1 LLASCAVGAPAPER
15 SRFRDPE
22 VTPVDPPDPPEL
34 SVPPAVHP
42 DRRDEST
49 GDILPD
55 GPPLD
60 AGTDASA
67 DAGHSS
73 SELDGAPASTLLAAD
88 AALDATEANVAKRC
102 QRGSRSLSEITVP
115 AGAGYTLLM
124 DDRFIYYQK
133 ELPQESSQLFRQDL
147 VALPRAVLYDPT
159 LPVTPLV
166 ILNDDFAIDSIVSDG
181 SNYLYFIAMP
191 QANRSNQGLFSVQ
204 KRERAAFES
213 LPIHALATDDSWPGQ
228 LAVDDTYFYLASIG
242 TSTRSLRIVRIARTG
257 YQREELWLNMSAGND
272 DSAIDAMTLL
282 QGDIA
287 LDRDNVY
294 FTARINHERGPHTF
308 RVYRLSKQGRHQ
320 TPVLIT
326 TIENTY
332 GGLAS
337 DGTHL
342 FFSDKSNLV
351 QWDLATG
358 ASEILTAQE
367 GMIDLSYLDGVLS
380 WTPSST
386 RGTQLDFFC
395 L

>member
-1 LLASCAVGAPAPER
+1 
-15 SRFRDPE
+15 
-22 VTPVDPPDPPEL
+22 
-34 SVPPAVHP
+34 
-42 DRRDEST
+42 
-49 GDILPD
+49 
-55 GPPLD
+55 
-60 AGTDASA
+60 
-67 DAGHSS
+67 
-73 SELDGAPASTLLAAD
+73 
-88 AALDATEANVAKRC
+88 
-102 QRGSRSLSEITVP
+102 
-115 AGAGYTLLM
+115 
-124 DDRFIYYQK
+124 
-133 ELPQESSQLFRQDL
+133 
-147 VALPRAVLYDPT
+147 
-159 LPVTPLV
+159 
-166 ILNDDFAIDSIVSDG
+166 
-181 SNYLYFIAMP
+181 MP

-257 YQREELWLNMSAGND
+257 YQREELWLNMGAGND